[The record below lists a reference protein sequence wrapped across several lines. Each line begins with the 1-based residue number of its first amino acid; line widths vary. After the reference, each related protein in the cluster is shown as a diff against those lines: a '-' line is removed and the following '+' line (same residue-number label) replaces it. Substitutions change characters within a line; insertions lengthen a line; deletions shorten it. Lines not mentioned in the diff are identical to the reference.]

1 MLNAQCTMLNAQCT
15 MHKAECGRELRLF
28 NLSTFS
34 TFQPFHETRSSPRP
48 CRALPRNRLRPHL
61 HARPEPDSNEFGI
74 VVNVFADGRLELF
87 GRRYDRDGLV
97 AKLIDVQGGLRSDD
111 SRMIVLKGHEGV
123 TPRDLESLHE
133 FLVTRHLY
141 RISVETPRTASA
153 TGVRFRPILP
163 EGGLQAQ
170 DLSPDDPLVKQLFG
184 DE

>member
-1 MLNAQCTMLNAQCT
+1 MNRVL
-15 MHKAECGRELRLF
+15 LF
-28 NLSTFS
+28 ALAALCAATGCVHTSTRA
-34 TFQPFHETRSSPRP
+34 RSGGFAGIRG
-48 CRALPRNRLRPHL
+48 
-61 HARPEPDSNEFGI
+61 EPDSNEFGI

-153 TGVRFRPILP
+153 TGIRFRPILP